1 MLIMSI
7 LAATAITATRTRP
20 ALDETAFRT
29 RIVALHDAER
39 ARVGSPP
46 IRWDE
51 DLARDAAVW
60 ADHLAST
67 RSFDHDPDPGDE
79 GENLWMGT
87 AGHYSLNA
95 MVGGW
100 SEEKKLLTR
109 MSSWEDDYH
118 AVGHYTQMVWKDT
131 RAVGC
136 AVAKGGGSEYL
147 VCRYD
152 PAGNVMGESPYASSR
167 RGRGNDASADVTDD
181 GDRAEPSEDGEDRP
195 DEGPADRESR
205 SGRTSRSV
213 TTTSPDGSTTT
224 TVTTWYGDAGRDRDD
239 AGDDGVSR
247 EDEGEDR
254 EGFE

>member
-1 MLIMSI
+1 LLILSI
-7 LAATAITATRTRP
+7 LAATAISATRTRP

-29 RIVALHDAER
+29 RILALHDAER
-39 ARVGSPP
+39 AQVGSAPL
-46 IRWDE
+46 RWDE
-51 DLARDAAVW
+51 GLARDAAVW

-100 SEEKKLLTR
+100 SGEKKLLAR

-136 AVAKGGGSEYL
+136 AVSRGGGDEYL

-152 PAGNVMGESPYASSR
+152 PAGNVMGESPYASSGR
-167 RGRGNDASADVTDD
+167 TRGGDTDRSPGTGNASLEDD
-181 GDRAEPSEDGEDRP
+181 GSAVQR
-195 DEGPADRESR
+195 DEGDRLAAPVR
-205 SGRTSRSV
+205 NRSRSV
-213 TTTSPDGSTTT
+213 TTTSPDGMTTT
-224 TVTTWYGDAGRDRDD
+224 TVTTWYDDGKRAPIDIRDDDEAEEPDDGRD
-239 AGDDGVSR
+239 
-247 EDEGEDR
+247 
-254 EGFE
+254 